1 VTGEER
7 DMKHRIGGWIAALIA
22 TAGLVVP
29 ADSSAQQRESVA
41 FDGRTLVLAWEGENR
56 GERIREYIPEGEQLD
71 SWTTLASIR
80 EYPNL
85 NDPKAVVANL
95 LRVLKQNTPKAPS
108 AVQENARTGEVV
120 VDFVTWPP
128 DESFVEFNV
137 WKYRR
142 AETGGLVAHQYALRD
157 YRDPKGFLRGL
168 KPVRE
173 RLVRL
178 MVEGGLERHG
188 GHTGS

>member
-7 DMKHRIGGWIAALIA
+7 KMNNRIAGWIAALIVA
-22 TAGLVVP
+22 GAGLARPVE
-29 ADSSAQQRESVA
+29 ANAQQKESVR
-41 FDGRTLVLAWEGENR
+41 FDGRTLVFAWEGENR
-56 GERIREYIPEGEQLD
+56 GERIREYIPEGETLD

-80 EYPNL
+80 EYPDL
-85 NDPKAVVANL
+85 NDPKAVVTNMLRL
-95 LRVLKQNTPKAPS
+95 LRQNHPGARS
-108 AVQENARTGEVV
+108 AVQENPSTGEVV
-120 VDFVTWPP
+120 VDFVMWPP

-142 AETGGLVAHQYALRD
+142 AEAGGLVAHQYALRD

-178 MVEGGLERHG
+178 MAEGGLVRLGQG
-188 GHTGS
+188 G

>member
-1 VTGEER
+1 
-7 DMKHRIGGWIAALIA
+7 MKHRIGAWIATLIA
-22 TAGLVVP
+22 AAGLAGP
-29 ADSSAQQRESVA
+29 AESSAQQSVT

-56 GERIREYIPEGEQLD
+56 MERIREYIPENEKLD

-80 EYPNL
+80 HYPNL

-95 LRVLKQNTPKAPS
+95 VRLLKQKTPKAPS
-108 AVQENARTGEVV
+108 AVQDNANTGEVV

-142 AETGGLVAHQYALRD
+142 ADTGGLVAHQYALRD
-157 YRDPKGFLRGL
+157 YQDPKGFLRRL

-178 MVEGGLERHG
+178 MAERGLVLSG
-188 GHTGS
+188 ASPGS